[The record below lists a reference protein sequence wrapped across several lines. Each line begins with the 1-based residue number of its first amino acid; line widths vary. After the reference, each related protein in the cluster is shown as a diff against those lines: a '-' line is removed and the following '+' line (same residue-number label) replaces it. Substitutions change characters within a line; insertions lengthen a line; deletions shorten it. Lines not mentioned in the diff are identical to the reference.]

1 MSLIQS
7 PTEDFKEVNQA
18 EERPTTPEAAALRHL
33 AGDMFRSALGRG
45 VSKADLS
52 QVEIMGR
59 VLNVAADMIDREAMA
74 STLPSFDINITDTG
88 VALQAPALVEVD
100 AGATK
105 EDRAKALFEAA
116 MRLRKS
122 AQLIEFKLAEMM
134 GV

>member
-18 EERPTTPEAAALRHL
+18 EERNTTPEAAALRHL
-33 AGDMFRSALGRG
+33 AGDMFRGAIARG
-45 VSKADLS
+45 VAKSDFAQIDG
-52 QVEIMGR
+52 MAR

-74 STLPSFDINITDTG
+74 STLPPFDIEIADTG
-88 VALQAPALVEVD
+88 VKLQSPDLVQVD
-100 AGATK
+100 ADASK